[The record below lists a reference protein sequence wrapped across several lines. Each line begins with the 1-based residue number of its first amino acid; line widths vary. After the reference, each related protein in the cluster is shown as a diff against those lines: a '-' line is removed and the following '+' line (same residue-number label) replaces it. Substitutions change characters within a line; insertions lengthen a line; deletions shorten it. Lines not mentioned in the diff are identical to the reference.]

1 MTETES
7 TATFESLGLSKPLLD
22 AVEKLGYKEPTQI
35 QQQCI
40 PPALEGRDI
49 IGLAPTGSGKTAA
62 FAIPILQK
70 LWDAPQGLF
79 ACILS
84 PTHELAHQIATQFE
98 ALGAGMG
105 VRCAVIVGG
114 DMDRVAQAV
123 ALAKRP
129 HILVATPGRIA
140 DHLRN
145 TKGFSLRAIKFLV
158 LDEADRLLDLD
169 FGTHLDDVL
178 KAMPKQRT
186 TYLFSATM
194 TTKVSKLQ
202 RASLTNPERIETA
215 SSHHTVPTLL
225 QYYVLYPLIHKEA
238 LLVYLVNSL
247 LSNSMIV
254 FVRTVHDAKR
264 LSIILRTLNFD
275 AVPLHGDLTRS
286 QRMGALAKFRS
297 GDKKILVATDVA
309 SRGLDIPLVDL
320 VINFDVPGHS
330 KDYIHRVGRT
340 ARAGRAGKAI
350 LIVTQYDVELLQRL
364 ECVLEKKLEEW
375 PTDKEDV
382 IAMHSTVDEAGRVAA
397 NELRETG
404 KQQKSHKRKRQAG
417 ETDDQGIEEVSL
429 LRGSTRARRDKS
441 HH

>member
-22 AVEKLGYKEPTQI
+22 AVEKLGYKQPTSI

-49 IGLAPTGSGKTAA
+49 IGLAPWQNSCFRHSNSTKTSGMHPKV
-62 FAIPILQK
+62 FL
-70 LWDAPQGLF
+70 
-79 ACILS
+79 
-84 PTHELAHQIATQFE
+84 LASRGRYGCSRI
-98 ALGAGMG
+98 
-105 VRCAVIVGG
+105 
-114 DMDRVAQAV
+114 
-123 ALAKRP
+123 AKRP

-145 TKGFSLRAIKFLV
+145 TKGFSLRTLKFMV

-178 KAMPKQRT
+178 KAAPKQRT

-194 TTKVSKLQ
+194 TTKAVKVTTRQSNRPSAYRDL
-202 RASLTNPERIETA
+202 RHHITRSLPFYSTT
-215 SSHHTVPTLL
+215 
-225 QYYVLYPLIHKEA
+225 YLYPIIHREA
-238 LLVYLVNSL
+238 LLVSLINSS
-247 LSNSMIV
+247 LSNSIIV
-254 FVRTVHDAKR
+254 FVRTIHDAH
-264 LSIILRTLNFD
+264 SGIIILRTLNFD
-275 AVPLHGDLTRS
+275 VVPLHGDLTRS
-286 QRMGALAKFRS
+286 QRMGTLAKFRS

-320 VINFDVPGHS
+320 VINFDVLGHS

-350 LIVTQYDVELLQRL
+350 MIVTQYDVELLQRL
-364 ECVLEKKLEEW
+364 ECLLGKKLEEW

-382 IAMHSTVDEAGRVAA
+382 IAMHPTVDEAGRNAA
-397 NELRETG
+397 NELREAG
-404 KQQKSHKRKRQAG
+404 KQQRAAN
-417 ETDDQGIEEVSL
+417 GIEEVSL
-429 LRGSTRARRDKS
+429 LRGSTQARRNKKAS
-441 HH
+441 LIIPWFHRGSGGLKNANGICVPSWA